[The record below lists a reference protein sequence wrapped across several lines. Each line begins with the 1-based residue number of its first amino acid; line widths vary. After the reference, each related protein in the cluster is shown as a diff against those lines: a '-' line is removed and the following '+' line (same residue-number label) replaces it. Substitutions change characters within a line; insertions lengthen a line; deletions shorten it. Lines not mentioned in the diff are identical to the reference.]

1 MHGFYLFL
9 VDLWEI
15 VDCLMKF
22 NFSKLGGEIFL
33 ALKKYPAETLTG
45 VLFFVLFCIEDS
57 LEWETSRDLMRHI
70 THVMA
75 LFPAF
80 IVLVYG
86 LHQFTSSHPVVKML
100 YYLSVLLPLPFLM
113 VGLDRFVFHIPYAFT
128 LVLSFF
134 VLLACKCKWKNQAFA
149 TNAMQVFVSL
159 IVALFIG
166 NLIAFAVWGLYSA
179 VVYIFNV
186 TRYDFPQYVYM
197 LCLFVVTP
205 LLFFHLQEKDGDSKS
220 TPRFV
225 KIIINYILSPAVIAY
240 TAILYLYFITIAIS
254 WELPKG
260 GIGYMV
266 LAFAVFAL
274 AGHLSQLLVVRN
286 CYGWFY
292 KHLSWI
298 AIPPLIL
305 FWIGTVERIDTYSFT
320 TSRVYLLVSG
330 LLMTLFILSLISRK
344 LGNYQLMALLS
355 SVCLAV
361 LTFIP
366 GISARDIGIYSQER
380 RLVKYISRLDMLDP
394 ATHKLKKGMAFE
406 KSDSLRWIE
415 ARELK
420 ASYSYLEDEIGSD
433 DLKEKY
439 GECDISIN
447 SNWHYLSPVFPQGI
461 DVEGYSRCYLRS
473 NYEVMKEFVSDVD
486 QGVVTIRRKSDGK
499 ILISRDIDAYLNDHR
514 SLMLKEAADSVSS
527 ELFITRNDSCMFVLE
542 NISYESG
549 ARLHCTNATVNAIF
563 MR

>member
-1 MHGFYLFL
+1 
-9 VDLWEI
+9 
-15 VDCLMKF
+15 MKF

-33 ALKKYPAETLTG
+33 VFKKYPAETLTG
-45 VLFFVLFCIEDS
+45 VLFFVLFCVEDN
-57 LEWETSRDLMRHI
+57 LHWESSRDLMRNI
-70 THVMA
+70 TYTMA

-86 LHQFTSSHPVVKML
+86 LHQFTSSHPVAKML
-100 YYLSVLLPLPFLM
+100 YYASILLPLPFLWID
-113 VGLDRFVFHIPYAFT
+113 LSHFVFHIPYAFT

-134 VLLACKCKWKNQAFA
+134 VLLACKCKWKNPAFA
-149 TNAMQVFVSL
+149 INAMHVFVSL
-159 IVALFIG
+159 LVAFFIG
-166 NLIAFAVWGLYSA
+166 HLISLAVWGLYSA

-205 LLFFHLQEKDGDSKS
+205 LLFFHLQEKENEGMSI
-220 TPRFV
+220 PRFV

-240 TAILYLYFITIAIS
+240 TAILYLYFAAIIIS

-266 LAFAVFAL
+266 LALGVFAL
-274 AGHLSQLLVVRN
+274 AGHLSQLLVTKN

-305 FWIGTVERIDTYSFT
+305 FWIGTVERITTYSFT
-320 TSRVYLLVSG
+320 ASRVYLLVSG
-330 LLMTLFILSLISRK
+330 LLMTLFILSLMSRK
-344 LGNYQLMALLS
+344 LGNYQLMAVLS
-355 SVCLAV
+355 SVCIAA

-380 RLVKYISRLDMLDP
+380 RLVKYISRLDMLD
-394 ATHKLKKGMAFE
+394 ADTHKLKQGVVFE

-439 GECDISIN
+439 GKCDISIN
-447 SNWHYLSPVFPQGI
+447 SNWHYMSPVFPQGI

-473 NYEVMKEFVSDVD
+473 NYEEVKEFVSDVD
-486 QGVVTIRRKSDGK
+486 QGVVTIRRKSDNK
-499 ILISRDIDAYLNDHR
+499 VIISRDIDAYLNAHR
-514 SLMLKEAADSVSS
+514 SLMLDEAADSVSS

-563 MR
+563 MK

>member
-1 MHGFYLFL
+1 
-9 VDLWEI
+9 
-15 VDCLMKF
+15 MKF

-33 ALKKYPAETLTG
+33 AFKKYPAETLTG
-45 VLFFVLFCIEDS
+45 ILFFVLFCVEDN
-57 LEWETSRDLMRHI
+57 LRWESSSDLMQNI
-70 THVMA
+70 TYTMA

-86 LHQFTSSHPVVKML
+86 LHQFTSSHPVAKMV
-100 YYLSVLLPLPFLM
+100 YYASILLALPFLWID
-113 VGLDRFVFHIPYAFT
+113 LSHFVFHIPYAFT
-128 LVLSFF
+128 LVLSFL
-134 VLLACKCKWKNQAFA
+134 VLLACKCKWKNPAFA
-149 TNAMQVFVSL
+149 INAMHVFVSL
-159 IVALFIG
+159 LVAFFIG
-166 NLIAFAVWGLYSA
+166 HLISLAVCGLYLV

-197 LCLFVVTP
+197 LSLFVVTP
-205 LLFFHLQEKDGDSKS
+205 LLFFHLQEKENEGMSI
-220 TPRFV
+220 PRFV

-240 TAILYLYFITIAIS
+240 TAILYLYFAAIIIS

-266 LAFAVFAL
+266 LALGVFAL
-274 AGHLSQLLVVRN
+274 AGHLSQLLVTKN

-305 FWIGTVERIDTYSFT
+305 FWIGTVERITTYSFT
-320 TSRVYLLVSG
+320 ASRVYLLVSG
-330 LLMTLFILSLISRK
+330 LLMTLFILSLMSRK
-344 LGNYQLMALLS
+344 LGNYQLMAVLS
-355 SVCLAV
+355 SVCIAV

-380 RLVKYISRLDMLDP
+380 RLVKYISRLDMLD
-394 ATHKLKKGMAFE
+394 ADTHKLKQGVVFE

-420 ASYSYLEDEIGSD
+420 ASYSYLEDEIGFD

-439 GECDISIN
+439 GRCDISIN
-447 SNWHYLSPVFPQGI
+447 SNWHYMLPVFPQGI

-473 NYEVMKEFVSDVD
+473 NYKEVKEFVSDVD
-486 QGVVTIRRKSDGK
+486 QGVVTIRRKSDNK
-499 ILISRDIDAYLNDHR
+499 VIISRDIDAYMNAHR
-514 SLMLKEAADSVSS
+514 SLMLDEAADSVSS

-563 MR
+563 TK

>member
-1 MHGFYLFL
+1 
-9 VDLWEI
+9 
-15 VDCLMKF
+15 MKF

-33 ALKKYPAETLTG
+33 AFKKYPAETLTG
-45 VLFFVLFCIEDS
+45 VLFFVLFCVEDN
-57 LEWETSRDLMRHI
+57 LHWESSRDLMRHI
-70 THVMA
+70 TYTMA

-86 LHQFTSSHPVVKML
+86 LHQFTSSHPVAKMV
-100 YYLSVLLPLPFLM
+100 YYASILLPLPFLWID
-113 VGLDRFVFHIPYAFT
+113 LSHFVFHIPYAFT

-134 VLLACKCKWKNQAFA
+134 VLLACKCKWKNPAFA
-149 TNAMQVFVSL
+149 INAMHVFVSL
-159 IVALFIG
+159 LVAFFIG
-166 NLIAFAVWGLYSA
+166 HLISLAVWGLYSA

-205 LLFFHLQEKDGDSKS
+205 LLFFHLQEKENEGMSI
-220 TPRFV
+220 PRFV

-240 TAILYLYFITIAIS
+240 TAILYLYFAAIIIS

-266 LAFAVFAL
+266 LALGVFAL
-274 AGHLSQLLVVRN
+274 AGHLSQLLVTKN

-305 FWIGTVERIDTYSFT
+305 FWIGTVERITTYSFT
-320 TSRVYLLVSG
+320 ASRVYLLVSG
-330 LLMTLFILSLISRK
+330 LLMTLFILSLMSRK
-344 LGNYQLMALLS
+344 LGNYQLMAVLS
-355 SVCLAV
+355 SVCIAA

-380 RLVKYISRLDMLDP
+380 RLVKYISRLDMLD
-394 ATHKLKKGMAFE
+394 ADTHKLKQGVVFE

-439 GECDISIN
+439 GKCDISIN
-447 SNWHYLSPVFPQGI
+447 SNWHYMSPVFPQGI

-473 NYEVMKEFVSDVD
+473 NYEEVKEFVSDVD
-486 QGVVTIRRKSDGK
+486 QGVVTIRRKSDNK
-499 ILISRDIDAYLNDHR
+499 VIISRDIDAYLNAHR
-514 SLMLKEAADSVSS
+514 SLMLDEAADSVSS

-563 MR
+563 MK

>member
-1 MHGFYLFL
+1 
-9 VDLWEI
+9 
-15 VDCLMKF
+15 MKF

-33 ALKKYPAETLTG
+33 VFKKYPAETLTG
-45 VLFFVLFCIEDS
+45 VLFFVLFCVEDN
-57 LEWETSRDLMRHI
+57 LHWESSRDLMRNI
-70 THVMA
+70 TYTMA

-86 LHQFTSSHPVVKML
+86 LHQFTSSHPVAKML
-100 YYLSVLLPLPFLM
+100 YYASILLPLPFLWID
-113 VGLDRFVFHIPYAFT
+113 LSHFVFHIPYAFT

-134 VLLACKCKWKNQAFA
+134 VLLACKCKWKNPAFA
-149 TNAMQVFVSL
+149 INTMHVFVSL
-159 IVALFIG
+159 LVAFFIG
-166 NLIAFAVWGLYSA
+166 HLISLAVWGLYSA

-205 LLFFHLQEKDGDSKS
+205 LLFFHLQEKENEGMSI
-220 TPRFV
+220 PRFV

-240 TAILYLYFITIAIS
+240 TAILYLYFAAIIIS

-266 LAFAVFAL
+266 LALGVFAL
-274 AGHLSQLLVVRN
+274 AGHLSQLLVTKN

-305 FWIGTVERIDTYSFT
+305 FWIGTVERITTYSFT
-320 TSRVYLLVSG
+320 ASRVYLLVSG
-330 LLMTLFILSLISRK
+330 LLMTLFILSLMSRK
-344 LGNYQLMALLS
+344 LGNYQLMAVLS
-355 SVCLAV
+355 SVCIAA

-380 RLVKYISRLDMLDP
+380 RLVKYISRLDMLD
-394 ATHKLKKGMAFE
+394 ADTHKLKQGVVFE

-439 GECDISIN
+439 GKCDISIN
-447 SNWHYLSPVFPQGI
+447 SNWHYMSPVFPQGI

-473 NYEVMKEFVSDVD
+473 NYEEVKEFVSDVD
-486 QGVVTIRRKSDGK
+486 QGVITIRRKSDNK
-499 ILISRDIDAYLNDHR
+499 IIISRDIDAYLNAHR
-514 SLMLKEAADSVSS
+514 SLMLDEAADSVSS

-563 MR
+563 MK

>member
-1 MHGFYLFL
+1 
-9 VDLWEI
+9 
-15 VDCLMKF
+15 MKF

-33 ALKKYPAETLTG
+33 VFKKYPAETLTG
-45 VLFFVLFCIEDS
+45 VLFFVLFCVEDN
-57 LEWETSRDLMRHI
+57 LHWESSRDLMRNI
-70 THVMA
+70 TYTMA

-86 LHQFTSSHPVVKML
+86 LHQFTSSHPVAKMV
-100 YYLSVLLPLPFLM
+100 YYASILLPLPFLWID
-113 VGLDRFVFHIPYAFT
+113 LSHFVFHIPYAFT

-134 VLLACKCKWKNQAFA
+134 VLLACKCKWKNPAFA
-149 TNAMQVFVSL
+149 INAMHVFVSL
-159 IVALFIG
+159 LVAFFIG
-166 NLIAFAVWGLYSA
+166 HLISLAVWGLYSA

-205 LLFFHLQEKDGDSKS
+205 LLFFHLQEKENEGMSI
-220 TPRFV
+220 PRFV

-240 TAILYLYFITIAIS
+240 TAILYLYFAAIIIS
-254 WELPKG
+254 WELSKG

-266 LAFAVFAL
+266 LALGVFAL
-274 AGHLSQLLVVRN
+274 AGHLSQLLVTKN

-305 FWIGTVERIDTYSFT
+305 FWIGTVERITTYSFT
-320 TSRVYLLVSG
+320 ASRVYLLVSG
-330 LLMTLFILSLISRK
+330 LLMTLFILSLMSRK
-344 LGNYQLMALLS
+344 LGNYQLMAVLS
-355 SVCLAV
+355 SVCIAA

-380 RLVKYISRLDMLDP
+380 RLVKYISRLDMLD
-394 ATHKLKKGMAFE
+394 ADTHKLKQGVVFE

-439 GECDISIN
+439 GKCDISIN
-447 SNWHYLSPVFPQGI
+447 SNWHYMSPVFPQGI

-473 NYEVMKEFVSDVD
+473 NYEEVKEFVSDVD
-486 QGVVTIRRKSDGK
+486 QGVVTIRRKSDNK
-499 ILISRDIDAYLNDHR
+499 VIISRDIDAYLNAHR
-514 SLMLKEAADSVSS
+514 SLMLDEAADSVSS

-563 MR
+563 MK

>member
-1 MHGFYLFL
+1 
-9 VDLWEI
+9 
-15 VDCLMKF
+15 MKF

-33 ALKKYPAETLTG
+33 VFKKYPAETLTG
-45 VLFFVLFCIEDS
+45 VLFFVLFCVEDN
-57 LEWETSRDLMRHI
+57 LHWESSRDLMRHI
-70 THVMA
+70 TYTMA

-86 LHQFTSSHPVVKML
+86 LHQFTSSHPVAKMV
-100 YYLSVLLPLPFLM
+100 YYASILLPLPFLWID
-113 VGLDRFVFHIPYAFT
+113 LSHFVFHIPYAFT

-134 VLLACKCKWKNQAFA
+134 VLLACKCKWKNPAFSI
-149 TNAMQVFVSL
+149 NAMYVFVSL
-159 IVALFIG
+159 LVAFFIG
-166 NLIAFAVWGLYSA
+166 HLISLAVWGLYSA

-205 LLFFHLQEKDGDSKS
+205 LLFFHLQEKENEGMSI
-220 TPRFV
+220 PRFV

-240 TAILYLYFITIAIS
+240 TAILYLYFAAIIIS

-266 LAFAVFAL
+266 LALGVFAL
-274 AGHLSQLLVVRN
+274 AGHLSQLLVTKN

-305 FWIGTVERIDTYSFT
+305 FWIGTVERITTYSFT
-320 TSRVYLLVSG
+320 ASRVYLLVSG
-330 LLMTLFILSLISRK
+330 LLMTLFILSLMSRK
-344 LGNYQLMALLS
+344 LGNYQLMAVLS
-355 SVCLAV
+355 SVCIAA

-380 RLVKYISRLDMLDP
+380 RLVKYISRLDMLD
-394 ATHKLKKGMAFE
+394 ADTHKLKQGVVFE

-439 GECDISIN
+439 GKCDISIN
-447 SNWHYLSPVFPQGI
+447 SNWHYMSPVFPQGI

-473 NYEVMKEFVSDVD
+473 NYEEVKEFVSDVD
-486 QGVVTIRRKSDGK
+486 QGVVTIRRKSDNK
-499 ILISRDIDAYLNDHR
+499 VIISRDIDAYLNAHR
-514 SLMLKEAADSVSS
+514 SLMLDEAADSVSS

-563 MR
+563 MK

>member
-1 MHGFYLFL
+1 
-9 VDLWEI
+9 
-15 VDCLMKF
+15 MKF

-33 ALKKYPAETLTG
+33 AFKKYPAETLTG
-45 VLFFVLFCIEDS
+45 ILFFVLFCVEDN
-57 LEWETSRDLMRHI
+57 LHWESSRDLMRHI

-86 LHQFTSSHPVVKML
+86 LHQFTSSHPVAKMV
-100 YYLSVLLPLPFLM
+100 YYASILLPLPFLWID
-113 VGLDRFVFHIPYAFT
+113 LSHFVFHIPYAFT

-134 VLLACKCKWKNQAFA
+134 VLLACKCKWKNPAFA
-149 TNAMQVFVSL
+149 INAMHVFVSL
-159 IVALFIG
+159 LVAFFIG
-166 NLIAFAVWGLYSA
+166 HLISLAVWGLYSA

-205 LLFFHLQEKDGDSKS
+205 LLFFHLQEKENEGMSI
-220 TPRFV
+220 PRFV

-240 TAILYLYFITIAIS
+240 TAILYLYFAAIVIS

-266 LAFAVFAL
+266 LALGVFAL
-274 AGHLSQLLVVRN
+274 AGHLSQLLVTKN

-305 FWIGTVERIDTYSFT
+305 FWIGTVERITTYSFT
-320 TSRVYLLVSG
+320 ASRVYLLVSG
-330 LLMTLFILSLISRK
+330 LLMTFFILSLMSRK
-344 LGNYQLMALLS
+344 LGNYQLMAVLS
-355 SVCLAV
+355 SVCIAA

-380 RLVKYISRLDMLDP
+380 RLVKYISRLDMLD
-394 ATHKLKKGMAFE
+394 ADTHKLKQGVAFE

-420 ASYSYLEDEIGSD
+420 ASYSYLEDEIGYD
-433 DLKEKY
+433 VLEDKY
-439 GECDISIN
+439 GKCDISIN
-447 SNWHYLSPVFPQGI
+447 SNWHYMSPVFPQGI

-473 NYEVMKEFVSDVD
+473 NYEEVKEFVSNVD
-486 QGVVTIRRKSDGK
+486 QGVITIRRKSDDK
-499 ILISRDIDAYLNDHR
+499 VIISRDIDAYLNAHR
-514 SLMLKEAADSVSS
+514 SLMLDEAADSVSS

-563 MR
+563 TK

>member
-1 MHGFYLFL
+1 
-9 VDLWEI
+9 
-15 VDCLMKF
+15 MKF

-33 ALKKYPAETLTG
+33 AFKKYPAETLTG
-45 VLFFVLFCIEDS
+45 ILFFVLFCVEDN
-57 LEWETSRDLMRHI
+57 LHWESSRDLMRHI

-86 LHQFTSSHPVVKML
+86 LHQFTSSHPVAKMV
-100 YYLSVLLPLPFLM
+100 YYASILLPLPFLWID
-113 VGLDRFVFHIPYAFT
+113 LSHFVFHIPYAFT

-134 VLLACKCKWKNQAFA
+134 VLLACKCKWKNPAFA
-149 TNAMQVFVSL
+149 INAMHVFVSL
-159 IVALFIG
+159 LVAFFIG
-166 NLIAFAVWGLYSA
+166 HLISLAVWGLYSA

-205 LLFFHLQEKDGDSKS
+205 LLFFHLQEKENEGMSI
-220 TPRFV
+220 PRFV

-240 TAILYLYFITIAIS
+240 TAILYLYFAAIVIS

-266 LAFAVFAL
+266 LALGVFAL
-274 AGHLSQLLVVRN
+274 AGHLSQLLVTKN

-305 FWIGTVERIDTYSFT
+305 FWIGTVERITTYSFT
-320 TSRVYLLVSG
+320 ASRVYLLVSG
-330 LLMTLFILSLISRK
+330 LLMTFFILSLMSRK
-344 LGNYQLMALLS
+344 LGNYQLMAVLS
-355 SVCLAV
+355 SVCIAA

-380 RLVKYISRLDMLDP
+380 RLVKYISRLDMLD
-394 ATHKLKKGMAFE
+394 ADTHKLKQGVAFE

-420 ASYSYLEDEIGSD
+420 ASYSYLEDEIGYD
-433 DLKEKY
+433 VLEDKY
-439 GECDISIN
+439 GKCDISIN
-447 SNWHYLSPVFPQGI
+447 SNWHYMSPVFPQGI
-461 DVEGYSRCYLRS
+461 DVEAYSRCYLRS
-473 NYEVMKEFVSDVD
+473 NYEEVKEFVSNVD
-486 QGVVTIRRKSDGK
+486 QGVITIRRKSDNK
-499 ILISRDIDAYLNDHR
+499 VIISRDIDAYLNAHR
-514 SLMLKEAADSVSS
+514 SLMLDEAADSVSS

-563 MR
+563 TK